1 MLKLDAYLKLNENN
15 QTYSYGC
22 AMVEFNFPELVKLI
36 KQIDLNDLY
45 LIENTESFGIEFDS
59 HVTLLY
65 GLHEGVTADTVLNIC
80 KLFPMGAIIL
90 NKISCFNNDKYDV
103 LKLEA
108 KNSSLQ
114 LINGGLMSLPN
125 SNSYPDYKPH
135 CTIAYLKP
143 GMGEKYVKLFKNM
156 EFLVFPTNLVYSE
169 PNKNKTKVPILKNLR
184 SNG

>member
-1 MLKLDAYLKLNENN
+1 MLKLDKYLQLNENN

-22 AMVEFNFPELVKLI
+22 AMVDFNFPELVKLI
-36 KQIDLNDLY
+36 KHIDLNDLY
-45 LIENTESFGIEFDS
+45 LIENEESFGIEFES

-65 GLHEGVTADTVLNIC
+65 GLHEGVKPEEVLNIC
-80 KLFPMGAIIL
+80 KLFPLGAIIL
-90 NKISCFNNDKYDV
+90 HKASCFKNDKYDV
-103 LKLEA
+103 LKFEA

-114 LINGGLMSLPN
+114 LINGGLMKLPN
-125 SNSYPDYKPH
+125 SNAYPEYKPH

-156 EFLVFPTNLVYSE
+156 EYLVFPTKLVYSE
-169 PNKNKTKVPILKNLR
+169 PNKNKTEIPVLKNLR